1 LTFIPTMRNNTM
13 LTDGKFTNLRK
24 LLSSLNIELLKRP
37 VNEPVL
43 FLGEGGLGDEIIFV
57 RFAKVLQD
65 KGIQCVYCSTS
76 GISNILSRSKYF
88 KHSFDL
94 ETETD
99 IGYNYNTENNINNLS
114 KFKYFISPF
123 ASYLGFEE
131 NNIFDFDQDIKW
143 REKYLFSNK
152 DNTIPQSNNIKIGL
166 KFSGTPALENRY
178 KRNFPLER
186 VVELFDPDKFQLYSF
201 QRDECVEQVR
211 EHQHIIDLSNHCK
224 TLDNTLSALDQM
236 DYVISSCTSIAHAS
250 AALDKKTFILIP
262 NNRFTYRVWDD
273 IGIHNEK
280 PMIYSHNTTVIKQ
293 KDSNCWDYPFV
304 RLKEIFNIQ
313 QTNKKVFDCEY
324 S

>member
-1 LTFIPTMRNNTM
+1 M

-24 LLSSLNIELLKRP
+24 LLSSLNIELLKQP

-65 KGIQCVYCSTS
+65 RGIKCVYCSTS

-88 KHSFDL
+88 NEFFDL
-94 ETETD
+94 ETETN
-99 IGYNYNTENNINNLS
+99 IGYNYNTENNVNNLS

-131 NNIFDFDQDIKW
+131 NHIFDFDQDIKW
-143 REKYLFSNK
+143 NEQYLFSNK
-152 DNTIPQSNNIKIGL
+152 DNIIPQSNKIKIGL

-186 VVELFDPDKFQLYSF
+186 IVELFDPDRYQLYSF

-211 EHQHIIDLSNHCK
+211 EHEHIIDLSNHCK
-224 TLDNTLSALDQM
+224 TLDNTLSALDLM
-236 DYVISSCTSIAHAS
+236 DYVISSCTSIAHMAG
-250 AALDKKTFILIP
+250 ALNKKTYVLIP
-262 NNRFTYRVWDD
+262 NNRTTYKLWDD
-273 IGIHNEK
+273 ISIDNEK
-280 PMIYSHNTTVIKQ
+280 SMVYSCNTTVLKQ
-293 KDSNCWDYPFV
+293 KDINCWDHSFE

-313 QTNKKVFDCEY
+313 QNNKKVFDYEY